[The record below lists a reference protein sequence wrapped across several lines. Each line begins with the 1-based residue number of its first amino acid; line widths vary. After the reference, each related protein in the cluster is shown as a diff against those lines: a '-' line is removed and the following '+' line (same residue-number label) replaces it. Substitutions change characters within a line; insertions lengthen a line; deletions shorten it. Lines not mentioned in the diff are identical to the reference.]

1 MVTMNISL
9 PEKMKAWVEEQ
20 AETGKYS
27 NSSDLV
33 RDLIRR
39 EQIKTEKIAH
49 LQKLLV
55 EGITSGRGKMTKA
68 ELLRS
73 ARDQAKANMGAG
85 LAAE

>member
-39 EQIKTEKIAH
+39 EQIKAEKIAQ

-68 ELLRS
+68 ELLQS
-73 ARDQAKANMGAG
+73 ARDQANANMGAG
-85 LAAE
+85 MAAE